1 MKRILALV
9 LGLAMLSA
17 LASGCAP
24 TGESGGGQSSP
35 AVSTDSNTSYTIA
48 TNNFGAGVYPLDTN
62 AAYEQNAADALGVT
76 LNVTNNEFTAD
87 KSITQLQNQLASAPD
102 GVAFLGISETLFPV
116 AAQYCKNAET
126 PYVFFACAPK
136 DEDVAAFEQDEY
148 YVGTV
153 VYSPQDEGAGIAEL
167 ALADGCKTAV
177 ISAGASGDYA
187 HDRRIIGFTEAFEAG
202 GGEVLFVSHSA
213 DPSEGAQKT
222 NDLLTAYPDVDCVY
236 ACGNDYVAPAAD
248 VVKSRGLEGCKIYGA
263 DISPN
268 ICQLIMDGEVEACS
282 GGVFA
287 SCGVAITLLVN
298 YLDGNV
304 IKDSEGKAPYFD
316 SLELFTVT
324 SDNAEDF
331 YKFLSDEALSTHT
344 ISDEEYQNLLVRN
357 NAEVNYDYYVDF
369 MANYAENVYAKVE
382 ANANR
387 A

>member
-35 AVSTDSNTSYTIA
+35 AVNTGSNTSYTIA

-87 KSITQLQNQLASAPD
+87 KSITQLQNQLA
-102 GVAFLGISETLFPV
+102 
-116 AAQYCKNAET
+116 
-126 PYVFFACAPK
+126 
-136 DEDVAAFEQDEY
+136 
-148 YVGTV
+148 
-153 VYSPQDEGAGIAEL
+153 
-167 ALADGCKTAV
+167 
-177 ISAGASGDYA
+177 

-213 DPSEGAQKT
+213 DPSEGVQKT

>member
-1 MKRILALV
+1 MKRLLALV
-9 LGLAMLSA
+9 LSAAMFFSLAA
-17 LASGCAP
+17 GCTPADQTDDGQTSP
-24 TGESGGGQSSP
+24 TADAGGEGG
-35 AVSTDSNTSYTIA
+35 YTIA
-48 TNNFGAGVYPLDTN
+48 TNNFGVGAYPLDMMVAN
-62 AAYEQNAADALGVT
+62 EQSAADATGMT
-76 LNVTNNEFTAD
+76 LTVTNNEFTAD
-87 KSITQLQNQLASAPD
+87 KVITQLQNQLAASPD

-116 AAQYCKNAET
+116 AAQYCKNAKT
-126 PYVFFACAPK
+126 PYVFYACSPT
-136 DEDVAAFEQDEY
+136 DEDMEKIEQDEY
-148 YVGTV
+148 YVGMV
-153 VYSPQDEGAGIAEL
+153 IYSPKNEGSRLAEL

-213 DPSEGAQKT
+213 DPSEGVQKT

-248 VVKSRGLEGCKIYGA
+248 VVKSRGLEGCKICGA

>member
-1 MKRILALV
+1 MKRLLALV
-9 LGLAMLSA
+9 LSAAMFFSLAA
-17 LASGCAP
+17 GCTPADQTDDGQTSP
-24 TGESGGGQSSP
+24 TADAGGEGG
-35 AVSTDSNTSYTIA
+35 YTIA
-48 TNNFGAGVYPLDTN
+48 TNNFGVGAYPLDMMVAN
-62 AAYEQNAADALGVT
+62 EQSAADATGMT
-76 LNVTNNEFTAD
+76 LTVTNNEFTAD
-87 KSITQLQNQLASAPD
+87 KVITQLQNQLAASPD

-116 AAQYCKNAET
+116 AAQYCKNAKT
-126 PYVFFACAPK
+126 PYVFYACSPT
-136 DEDVAAFEQDEY
+136 DEDMEKIEQDEY
-148 YVGTV
+148 YVGMV
-153 VYSPQDEGAGIAEL
+153 IYSPKNEGARLAEL

-213 DPSEGAQKT
+213 DPSEGVQKT

>member
-1 MKRILALV
+1 MKRLLALV
-9 LGLAMLSA
+9 LSAAMFFSLAA
-17 LASGCAP
+17 GCTPADQTDDGQTSP
-24 TGESGGGQSSP
+24 TADAGGEGG
-35 AVSTDSNTSYTIA
+35 YTIA
-48 TNNFGAGVYPLDTN
+48 TNNFGVGAYPLDMMVAN
-62 AAYEQNAADALGVT
+62 EQSAADATGMT
-76 LNVTNNEFTAD
+76 LTVTNNEFTAD
-87 KSITQLQNQLASAPD
+87 KVITQLQNQLAASPD

-116 AAQYCKNAET
+116 AAQYCKNAKT
-126 PYVFFACAPK
+126 PYVFYACSPT
-136 DEDVAAFEQDEY
+136 DEDMEKIEQDEY
-148 YVGTV
+148 YVGMV
-153 VYSPQDEGAGIAEL
+153 IYSPKNEGSRLAEL

>member
-1 MKRILALV
+1 MKRLLALV
-9 LGLAMLSA
+9 LSAAMFFSLAA
-17 LASGCAP
+17 GCTPADQTDDGQTSP
-24 TGESGGGQSSP
+24 TADAGGEGG
-35 AVSTDSNTSYTIA
+35 YTIA
-48 TNNFGAGVYPLDTN
+48 TNNFGVGAYPLDMMVAN
-62 AAYEQNAADALGVT
+62 EQSAADATGMT
-76 LNVTNNEFTAD
+76 LTVPNNEFTAD
-87 KSITQLQNQLASAPD
+87 KVITQLQNQLAASPD

-116 AAQYCKNAET
+116 AAQYCKNAKT
-126 PYVFFACAPK
+126 PYVFYACSPT
-136 DEDVAAFEQDEY
+136 DEDMEKIEQDEY
-148 YVGTV
+148 YVGMV
-153 VYSPQDEGAGIAEL
+153 IYSPKNEGSRLAEL

-213 DPSEGAQKT
+213 DPSEGVQKT

-304 IKDSEGKAPYFD
+304 IKDSEGKAPTLTAW
-316 SLELFTVT
+316 SC
-324 SDNAEDF
+324 S
-331 YKFLSDEALSTHT
+331 
-344 ISDEEYQNLLVRN
+344 Q
-357 NAEVNYDYYVDF
+357 
-369 MANYAENVYAKVE
+369 
-382 ANANR
+382 
-387 A
+387 

>member
-1 MKRILALV
+1 MSIKPDEKRETHETNPALV

-35 AVSTDSNTSYTIA
+35 AVSTGSNTSYTIA

-153 VYSPQDEGAGIAEL
+153 VYSPQGEGAGIAEL

-213 DPSEGAQKT
+213 DPSEGVQKT
-222 NDLLTAYPDVDCVY
+222 M
-236 ACGNDYVAPAAD
+236 
-248 VVKSRGLEGCKIYGA
+248 
-263 DISPN
+263 IS
-268 ICQLIMDGEVEACS
+268 
-282 GGVFA
+282 
-287 SCGVAITLLVN
+287 
-298 YLDGNV
+298 
-304 IKDSEGKAPYFD
+304 
-316 SLELFTVT
+316 
-324 SDNAEDF
+324 
-331 YKFLSDEALSTHT
+331 
-344 ISDEEYQNLLVRN
+344 
-357 NAEVNYDYYVDF
+357 
-369 MANYAENVYAKVE
+369 
-382 ANANR
+382 
-387 A
+387 